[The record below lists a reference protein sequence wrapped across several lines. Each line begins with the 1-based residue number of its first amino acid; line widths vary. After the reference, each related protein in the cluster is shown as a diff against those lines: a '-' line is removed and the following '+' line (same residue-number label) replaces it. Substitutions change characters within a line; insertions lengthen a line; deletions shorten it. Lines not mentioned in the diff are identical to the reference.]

1 MYIIGINFGYKETT
15 ASLYNTESR
24 RGVVERLHILDGDT
38 SESCK
43 VESAVW
49 RNRETGEWE
58 FARDM
63 HDNYLPDFS
72 NDFIGPMNA
81 MTPKKKEAFAA
92 FVRLVFAHIL
102 KNQEFLHYNPV
113 TGERNFEIYV
123 ALGKENI
130 DQAKEY
136 KNFISSM
143 IPLDWVIPDSM
154 AVYFKFKT
162 EKGYKGNFLGSSA
175 LVINIDSR
183 SIDFT
188 AYNENGKQSLLK
200 VYEHGSSAIENLIYK
215 YFEEHDEDFNKAKK
229 EGEALC
235 SSYNI
240 DWRNAV
246 IHYIN
251 FEKELFYN
259 SELSGFFYDSEFSGL
274 RLDLSNR
281 VICPGKRRVFDDCEI
296 SKKQLDEI
304 LAPYRQTLLQDM
316 NDVKQRLA
324 KGKNGIPGIVMLTG
338 ESSRMPWLQRLVTD
352 VFSDSQVFRDAD
364 PSYVVSDG
372 LAYYGTGIHKKKS
385 AIENLK
391 TSIATVFHEFHIQ
404 DYNTAYADYV
414 ISKMQDFLEDEHM
427 LEYAKKEPEKQEE
440 PIRLKKS

>member
-1 MYIIGINFGYKETT
+1 MYIIGINFGHKETT
-15 ASLYNTESR
+15 GSFYDTESR
-24 RGVVERLHILDGDT
+24 CGVVGRLHILDGDT

-43 VESAVW
+43 VESAVC
-49 RNRETGEWE
+49 RNRKTGEWQ
-58 FARDM
+58 FAKDVRD
-63 HDNYLPDFS
+63 YSLPDFS

-102 KNQEFLHYNPV
+102 KNQEFLHYNPE

-130 DQAKEY
+130 NQAKEY
-136 KNFISSM
+136 KNFISSI
-143 IPLDWVIPDSM
+143 IPLDWIIPDSM
-154 AVYFKFKT
+154 AAYFKFKA
-162 EKGYKGNFLGSSA
+162 EREYKDNFSVSSA

-188 AYNENGKQSLLK
+188 AYNEKGKQSLLK
-200 VYEHGSSAIENLIYK
+200 VYDHGDSAIENLIYE
-215 YFEEHDEDFNKAKK
+215 YFEEHDENFNKAKE

-235 SSYNI
+235 SCWRDIVI
-240 DWRNAV
+240 D
-246 IHYIN
+246 YLKG
-251 FEKELFYN
+251 EKEIWRECGFYR
-259 SELSGFFYDSEFSGL
+259 EFPIL
-274 RLDLSNR
+274 ILYLPNR
-281 VICPGKRRVFDDCEI
+281 RICRNGKRLVFDDCEI
-296 SKKQLDEI
+296 SKKQLEEEI

-338 ESSRMPWLQRLVTD
+338 ESSRIPWLQRLVID
-352 VFSDSQVFRDAD
+352 VFSDSQVFRDSD
-364 PSYVVSDG
+364 PSHVVSDG
-372 LAYYGTGIHKKKS
+372 LVYYGMGIHKMKS

-391 TSIATVFHEFHIQ
+391 TSIATAFHEFHIQ

>member
-15 ASLYNTESR
+15 VSLYDTENR
-24 RGVVERLHILDGDT
+24 LGMVKRLHILDGDT
-38 SESCK
+38 SKSCK
-43 VESAVW
+43 VESAVG
-49 RNRETGEWE
+49 RNWKTGEWQLVK
-58 FARDM
+58 DVC
-63 HDNYLPDFS
+63 DYSLPDFS

-81 MTPKKKEAFAA
+81 MTPQKNEAFAA
-92 FVRLVFAHIL
+92 FVRLFFAHIL
-102 KNQEFLHYNPV
+102 KNQKFLHYNPV

-136 KNFISSM
+136 KNFISSI
-143 IPLDWVIPDSM
+143 IPLDWVIPDSR
-154 AVYFKFKT
+154 AVYFKFKAET
-162 EKGYKGNFLGSSA
+162 EYKDNFSISSA

-188 AYNENGKQSLLK
+188 AYNEKGKQSLLK
-200 VYEHGSSAIENLIYK
+200 AYDHGDSAIENLIYK
-215 YFEEHDEDFNKAKK
+215 YFEEHDENFNKAKE

-235 SSYNI
+235 SCENL

-246 IHYIN
+246 IHYLKG
-251 FEKELFYN
+251 EVETFYN
-259 SELSGFFYDSEFSGL
+259 GQYSV
-274 RLDLSNR
+274 LDLDLPNR
-281 VICPGKRRVFDDCEI
+281 FIIYNGKRRVFGEDGCMI
-296 SKKQLDEI
+296 SEKQLEEI

-316 NDVKQRLA
+316 NDVKQRLT
-324 KGKNGIPGIVMLTG
+324 KKKMGIPEVVILTG
-338 ESSRMPWLQRLVTD
+338 ESSRMPWFMRLVAD
-352 VFSDSQVFRDAD
+352 VFSKSQVFYDND
-364 PSYVVSDG
+364 PSYAVSDG
-372 LAYYGTGIHKKKS
+372 LAYYGTGIHKMKS

-404 DYNTAYADYV
+404 DYNTAYAYYV